1 MNDRTIVQ
9 HPNGYS
15 GVLMGKS
22 TMMIYDKDDNCILHT
37 CFRTPNTE
45 KELYEVLETMPR
57 FIEILASVEAD
68 RKTEP
73 QTDYKKWDAPPKV
86 KLPTGEITTCVS
98 VLAAAFEEASAFEDK
113 PQHDAKEVAKDIN
126 RRVDMVKK
134 EWNARHSENE
144 PQTDCSWK

>member
-68 RKTEP
+68 RKTE
-73 QTDYKKWDAPPKV
+73 QTEYERASEQREHDILYE
-86 KLPTGEITTCVS
+86 PTYN
-98 VLAAAFEEASAFEDK
+98 
-113 PQHDAKEVAKDIN
+113 KD
-126 RRVDMVKK
+126 DGSM
-134 EWNARHSENE
+134 
-144 PQTDCSWK
+144 

>member
-22 TMMIYDKDDNCILHT
+22 TMMIYDKDDNCVLHT

-73 QTDYKKWDAPPKV
+73 QTCETCKYADKEWYEEPCVMCGYMERYEPKTE
-86 KLPTGEITTCVS
+86 KPKIRKRI
-98 VLAAAFEEASAFEDK
+98 DK
-113 PQHDAKEVAKDIN
+113 PFRAVWLDDDH
-126 RRVDMVKK
+126 
-134 EWNARHSENE
+134 NE
-144 PQTDCSWK
+144 IGTPQTERSE

>member
-1 MNDRTIVQ
+1 MNDRTIVR

-73 QTDYKKWDAPPKV
+73 QMWTCPKCGTENHIVYKRCPCCGYEPK
-86 KLPTGEITTCVS
+86 
-98 VLAAAFEEASAFEDK
+98 D
-113 PQHDAKEVAKDIN
+113 
-126 RRVDMVKK
+126 
-134 EWNARHSENE
+134 E
-144 PQTDCSWK
+144 PQTYVINPQEPTNDDKCFKCDDFFTCGGQCNKVEDEPQTERSER